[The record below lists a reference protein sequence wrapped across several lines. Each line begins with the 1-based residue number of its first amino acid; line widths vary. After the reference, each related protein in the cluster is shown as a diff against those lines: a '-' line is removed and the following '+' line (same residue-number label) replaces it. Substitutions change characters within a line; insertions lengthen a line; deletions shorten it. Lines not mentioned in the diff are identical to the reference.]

1 MNGSAMCDH
10 IEVLD
15 GGEYVC
21 IKCGLVL
28 GQEYICEEKSFSS
41 SSDNTRKLDLHSNI
55 CNILENLNL
64 SVLCHANNVY
74 DLINKYLSDLKCKNE
89 LKIGAAIFHNL
100 STCGIAY
107 QLNRISRLV
116 CTNISDTKKLFKLIQ
131 IFPQQNTSSN
141 DISKLAQLLMNFTN
155 FEKTDR
161 NNILKLIN
169 IVACKYC
176 SYSPVTQ
183 IAGISYWYFKTHM
196 KTKVSLKYICDC
208 LFISQNSVHLYL
220 NHSCTSSWSSK

>member
-1 MNGSAMCDH
+1 M
-10 IEVLD
+10 
-15 GGEYVC
+15 
-21 IKCGLVL
+21 
-28 GQEYICEEKSFSS
+28 
-41 SSDNTRKLDLHSNI
+41 
-55 CNILENLNL
+55 
-64 SVLCHANNVY
+64 
-74 DLINKYLSDLKCKNE
+74 
-89 LKIGAAIFHNL
+89 
-100 STCGIAY
+100 CGIAY

-196 KTKVSLKYICDC
+196 KTKVSLKSICDC

-220 NHSCTSSWSSK
+220 NHSCTNSWSLK